1 MTVEMVIDQG
11 PTLRRIVRSFYYA
24 YNPTKNVH
32 YYVIFSGRRVES
44 QKTLAL
50 AIFERPQD
58 RIDIQ
63 CLVEGVS
70 SWPSGDPDHHKGEY
84 KIETRAVVDKTEAD
98 GITNPQTLVI
108 YYNPEKQTG
117 RCQLPF

>member
-44 QKTLAL
+44 QKTLA
-50 AIFERPQD
+50 IFERPQD

-63 CLVEGVS
+63 CLVGGIS
-70 SWPSGDPDHHKGEY
+70 LWPSGDPDHHKGEY